1 MSQPENNEPN
11 EFLPA
16 VPATMDRRVTPRF
29 VCDRGVQCWK
39 EGSHVAYWGT
49 FSDLG
54 LTGCSV
60 HLLPTPLPVGTHLT
74 MVFALYGN
82 NIRISGDVRMVH
94 GAIMGI
100 AFVALFVGIGVD
112 FGIQFCVRYRAERH
126 AEDDLRP
133 ALILA
138 ARGVGTPLALAAAI
152 MSQEL
157 GKPVRFQMSRQ
168 DEFGYDNFGPAHL
181 ADIRAAVDANGKI
194 VPPIFV
200 DEA

>member
-100 AFVALFVGIGVD
+100 AFATMTEKVQEKL
-112 FGIQFCVRYRAERH
+112 C
-126 AEDDLRP
+126 
-133 ALILA
+133 A
-138 ARGVGTPLALAAAI
+138 AV
-152 MSQEL
+152 Q
-157 GKPVRFQMSRQ
+157 K
-168 DEFGYDNFGPAHL
+168 L
-181 ADIRAAVDANGKI
+181 ADGRTTKSEVVLNTQAAVLRMQRWFKHHDLLTRE
-194 VPPIFV
+194 IFQRLLDGSFDPAFETSAGRSLEIEKV
-200 DEA
+200 TESFAHR